1 VANSSSRT
9 RVSLPGSERKLVP
22 GARVVG
28 PNDPEEQIEVT
39 IRLRSRAS
47 SADLDKAVAALG
59 ATPPSQRT
67 YLTPE
72 QYTARYGA
80 DPKEM
85 ERVAKFARDHHLAI
99 VRSNLDQRAMV
110 VSGSAAT
117 LSTAFQ
123 VKLVRYTSPRGDY
136 RGRLGP
142 LHIPDDLQ
150 DIIEGVFGLDNR
162 LQARPRSLLPA
173 TRARLRAAAGAP
185 AANEE
190 QARSFYP
197 QEIGAYYNY
206 PAHLTGQGQCIGILE
221 FGGGF
226 SQADLDTY
234 FKGLNLPSPQVEA
247 ISVDGVSNQPG
258 ADPDIDGEVMLDIE
272 VASALA
278 PGAKIAVYF
287 APFTEQGWVDAVSAA
302 VHDTQRRPSVLSISW
317 GFTEGQDI
325 WTSQAIQAVN
335 QAFQAAALLGVTVCV
350 ASGDDGSQDQQD
362 DGHAHVDFPAGSP
375 YVLACGGTTLQLSGD
390 AITGEVV
397 WNEGSRAQGGG
408 ATGGGISEM
417 NPVPGWQEGIVPPSV
432 NPTHVR
438 GRGVP
443 DVAGNADGR
452 TGYTILVD
460 GQVTPGVGGTSAVS
474 PLWAGLIARVNQQI
488 GKPVGFINPLLYKS
502 NVGSA
507 LRDITV
513 GTNDPTQGVIGA
525 YKAQPGWDPCT
536 GWGTPDGARLLTA
549 LTTTTGA
556 KVGSGTGSRSAAAN
570 ASGGSNALWV
580 VLAIILVVIVLGVA
594 AYFVLPA
601 LGIGIG
607 FGM

>member
-1 VANSSSRT
+1 MTDSSSRNPIT
-9 RVSLPGSERKLVP
+9 LPGSERKIVP

-28 PNDPEEQIEVT
+28 PSDPTEQIEVT

-47 SADLDKAVAALG
+47 SADLDAAVAALG
-59 ATPPSQRT
+59 ATPPSERV

-72 QYTARYGA
+72 QFTARYGA
-80 DPKEM
+80 DPKEI
-85 ERVAKFARDHHLAI
+85 EKVAQFARDNHLTV
-99 VRSNLDQRAMV
+99 VRSDLDQRTLV

-117 LSTAFQ
+117 LSSTFQ
-123 VKLVRYTSPRGDY
+123 VKLVRYSSPQGDY

-142 LHIPDDLQ
+142 LHIPAALQ
-150 DIIEGVFGLDNR
+150 GIIVGIFGLDNR
-162 LQARPRSLLPA
+162 QQARPRSILPA
-173 TRARLRAAAGAP
+173 QRARLRAAAGATP
-185 AANEE
+185 AKEE
-190 QARSFYP
+190 EARSFYP
-197 QEIGAYYNY
+197 HEIGAYYNF
-206 PAHLTGQGQCIGILE
+206 PTHLTGEGQCIGILE

-234 FKGLNLPSPQVEA
+234 FQQLKLPSPQVEA
-247 ISVDGVSNQPG
+247 VSVDGVSNQPG

-302 VHDTQRRPSVLSISW
+302 VHDTKRRPSVLSISW

-335 QAFQAAALLGVTVCV
+335 QAFEAAALLGVTVCC
-350 ASGDDGSQDQQD
+350 ASGDDGSQDQLD

-375 YVLACGGTTLQLSGD
+375 YVLACGGTTLQLTGD
-390 AITGEVV
+390 AITGEIV
-397 WNEGSRAQGGG
+397 WNEGARAEGGG
-408 ATGGGISEM
+408 ATGGGISEI
-417 NPVPGWQEGIVPPSV
+417 NALPAWQEGVVPASV
-432 NPTHVR
+432 NPTHMR

-460 GQVTPGVGGTSAVS
+460 GQVVQGVGGTSAVS
-474 PLWAGLIARVNQQI
+474 PLWAGLIARVNQQL

-502 NVGSA
+502 NIPAA

-513 GTNDPTQGVIGA
+513 GTNDPTGGVIGA
-525 YKAQPGWDPCT
+525 YNAQTGWDACT
-536 GWGTPDGARLLTA
+536 GWGSPDGARLVAALTA
-549 LTTTTGA
+549 SGA
-556 KVGSGTGSRSAAAN
+556 GTGSKAAAAS
-570 ASGGSNALWV
+570 ASGSGSNALWV
-580 VLAIILVVIVLGVA
+580 VLAIIVVLAILGVA
-594 AYFVLPA
+594 AFFLLPT

>member
-39 IRLRSRAS
+39 IRLRSRTS
-47 SADLDKAVAALG
+47 SADLDKAVDALG

-72 QYTARYGA
+72 QFTARYGA
-80 DPKEM
+80 NPKEM
-85 ERVAKFARDHHLAI
+85 EKVAKFARDHRLTV
-99 VRSNLDQRAMV
+99 VRSNLDQRTIV

-117 LSTAFQ
+117 LSAAFQ
-123 VKLVRYTSPRGDY
+123 VKLVRYSSPRGDY

-173 TRARLRAAAGAP
+173 TRARLRTAAGTATT
-185 AANEE
+185 EE
-190 QARSFYP
+190 ESRSFYP
-197 QEIGAYYNY
+197 HEVGAYYNY
-206 PAHLTGQGQCIGILE
+206 PAHLTGEGQCIGILE

-247 ISVDGVSNQPG
+247 ISVDGVTNQPG
-258 ADPDIDGEVMLDIE
+258 ADPDIDGEVMLDVE

-302 VHDTQRRPSVLSISW
+302 VHDTKRRPSVLSISW

-350 ASGDDGSQDQQD
+350 ASGDDGSQDQLD

-397 WNEGSRAQGGG
+397 WNEGSRANGGG

-417 NPVPGWQEGIVPPSV
+417 NALPTWQEGIVPASV

-488 GKPVGFINPLLYKS
+488 GKPVGFINPLLYKAP
-502 NVGSA
+502 VGAA

-513 GTNDPTQGVIGA
+513 GTNDPTGGVIGA

-549 LTTTTGA
+549 LTTTRPAAVA
-556 KVGSGTGSRSAAAN
+556 KPSTSSASG
-570 ASGGSNALWV
+570 GGSNALWV
-580 VLAIILVVIVLGVA
+580 ALAVILVVVVLGVVA
-594 AYFVLPA
+594 WFLLST
-601 LGIGIG
+601 LGTGIN
-607 FGM
+607 FGR

>member
-1 VANSSSRT
+1 MANSSSRN
-9 RVSLPGSERKLVP
+9 RAALPGSSRKLVP

-28 PNDPEEQIEVT
+28 PNDPEEQIQVT
-39 IRLRSRAS
+39 IRVRSHAS
-47 SADLDKAVAALG
+47 SGDLDKAVAALG

-72 QYTARYGA
+72 QFTARYGA
-80 DPKEM
+80 NKKDM
-85 ERVAKFARDHHLAI
+85 EKVAKFARDHHLTV
-99 VRSNLDQRAMV
+99 VRSDQDQRTILI
-110 VSGSAAT
+110 SGTAAQ
-117 LSTAFQ
+117 LSSAFQ
-123 VKLVRYTSPRGDY
+123 VKLVRYSSPQGDY

-142 LHIPDDLQ
+142 LHIPDNLRG
-150 DIIEGVFGLDNR
+150 IVEGVFGLDNR
-162 LQARPRSLLPA
+162 QQARPRSMLPA
-173 TRARLRAAAGAP
+173 RRASLRAAAGA
-185 AANEE
+185 ATNEE
-190 QARSFYP
+190 ESRSFYP
-197 QEIGAYYNY
+197 HEVGAHYNF
-206 PAHLTGQGQCIGILE
+206 PAHLSGEGQCIGILE

-234 FKGLNLPSPQVEA
+234 FKGINLPSSQVEA

-287 APFTEQGWVDAVSAA
+287 APFTEQGWVDAVAAA
-302 VHDTQRRPSVLSISW
+302 VHDTARRPSVLSISW

-335 QAFQAAALLGVTVCV
+335 QAFQAAALLGVTVCC
-350 ASGDDGSQDQQD
+350 ASGDDGSQDQLD
-362 DGHAHVDFPAGSP
+362 DGHAHVDFPAASP

-397 WNEGSRAQGGG
+397 WNEGSRAEGGG

-417 NPVPGWQEGIVPPSV
+417 NALPAWQEGIVPVSV
-432 NPTHVR
+432 NPTHTR

-460 GQVTPGVGGTSAVS
+460 GQVVQGVGGTSAVS

-488 GKPVGFINPLLYKS
+488 GKPVGFINPLLYKAP
-502 NVGSA
+502 VGAS

-513 GTNDPTQGVIGA
+513 GTNDPTGGVIGA
-525 YKAQPGWDPCT
+525 YKAQSGWDACT
-536 GWGTPDGARLLTA
+536 GWGSPDGARLLTA
-549 LTTTTGA
+549 LTTTGPASVTKPSKTSA
-556 KVGSGTGSRSAAAN
+556 SG
-570 ASGGSNALWV
+570 GGSNALWV
-580 VLAIILVVIVLGVA
+580 ALAVIVVLTALGVA
-594 AYFVLPA
+594 AYFILPTLG
-601 LGIGIG
+601 LGIS
-607 FGM
+607 FGMR

>member
-1 VANSSSRT
+1 MANSPSRN
-9 RVSLPGSERKLVP
+9 RAALPGSSRKLVP

-28 PNDPEEQIEVT
+28 PNDPEEQIQVT
-39 IRLRSRAS
+39 IRVRSRAAS
-47 SADLDKAVAALG
+47 GDLDKAVAALG
-59 ATPPSQRT
+59 ATPPGQRT

-72 QYTARYGA
+72 QFTARYGA
-80 DPKEM
+80 NQKDM
-85 ERVAKFARDHHLAI
+85 EKVAKFARDHQLTV
-99 VRSNLDQRAMV
+99 VRSDRDQRTILI
-110 VSGSAAT
+110 SGTAAQ
-117 LSTAFQ
+117 LSSAFQ
-123 VKLVRYTSPRGDY
+123 VKLVRYSSPQGDY

-142 LHIPDDLQ
+142 LHIPDNLQ
-150 DIIEGVFGLDNR
+150 GIIEGVFGLDNR
-162 LQARPRSLLPA
+162 QQARPRSMLPA
-173 TRARLRAAAGAP
+173 RRARLRAAAGT
-185 AANEE
+185 AATNEE
-190 QARSFYP
+190 ETRSFYP
-197 QEIGAYYNY
+197 HEVGAHYNF
-206 PAHLTGQGQCIGILE
+206 PTHLSGEGQCIGILE

-226 SQADLDTY
+226 SQTDLDTY
-234 FKGLNLPSPQVEA
+234 FKGINLPSPQVEA

-302 VHDTQRRPSVLSISW
+302 VHDTARRPSVLSISW

-335 QAFQAAALLGVTVCV
+335 QAFQAAALLGVTVCC
-350 ASGDDGSQDQQD
+350 ASGDDGSQDQLD

-375 YVLACGGTTLQLSGD
+375 YVLACGGTTLRLSGD

-397 WNEGSRAQGGG
+397 WNEGSRAEGGG
-408 ATGGGISEM
+408 ATGGGVSEM
-417 NPVPGWQEGIVPPSV
+417 NALPAWQEGIVPVSV
-432 NPTHVR
+432 NPTHMR

-460 GQVTPGVGGTSAVS
+460 GEMTPGVGGTSAVA
-474 PLWAGLIARVNQQI
+474 PLWAGLIARVNQQM
-488 GKPVGFINPLLYKS
+488 GKPVGFINPLLYKA
-502 NVGSA
+502 NVGAA

-513 GTNDPTQGVIGA
+513 GTNDPTGGVIGA
-525 YKAQPGWDPCT
+525 YKAQSGWDACT
-536 GWGTPDGARLLTA
+536 GWGSPDGARLLSA

-556 KVGSGTGSRSAAAN
+556 KGSNAP
-570 ASGGSNALWV
+570 ASGGGSAMWVALAVIV
-580 VLAIILVVIVLGVA
+580 VLIALGVA
-594 AYFVLPA
+594 AYFVLPT

>member
-1 VANSSSRT
+1 MAKSSSHNRA
-9 RVSLPGSERKLVP
+9 SLPGSSRKLVP

-28 PNDPEEQIEVT
+28 PNDPEEQIQVT
-39 IRLRSRAS
+39 IRVRSHS
-47 SADLDKAVAALG
+47 SSDELDKAVAALG

-72 QYTARYGA
+72 QFTARFGA
-80 DPKEM
+80 NPKDM
-85 ERVAKFARDHHLAI
+85 EKVAKFARDHHLTV
-99 VRSNLDQRAMV
+99 VRSDRDQRTIL
-110 VSGSAAT
+110 VSGTAAQ
-117 LSTAFQ
+117 LSSAFQ
-123 VKLVRYTSPRGDY
+123 VKLVRYTSPQGDY

-142 LHIPDDLQ
+142 LHIPDNLQ
-150 DIIEGVFGLDNR
+150 GIVEGVFGLDNR
-162 LQARPRSLLPA
+162 QQARPRSMLPA
-173 TRARLRAAAGAP
+173 QRARLRAAAGA
-185 AANEE
+185 AATNEE
-190 QARSFYP
+190 ESRSFYP
-197 QEIGAYYNY
+197 HEVGAYYNF
-206 PAHLTGQGQCIGILE
+206 PDHLTGEGQCIGILE

-234 FKGLNLPSPQVEA
+234 FKGLNMPSPQVEA
-247 ISVDGVSNQPG
+247 ISVDGVTNQPG
-258 ADPDIDGEVMLDIE
+258 ANPDIDGEVMLDIE

-302 VHDTQRRPSVLSISW
+302 VHDTARRPSVLSISW

-335 QAFQAAALLGVTVCV
+335 QAFQAAALLGVTVCA
-350 ASGDDGSQDQQD
+350 ASGDDGSQDQLD

-397 WNEGSRAQGGG
+397 WNEGSRAEGGG

-417 NPVPGWQEGIVPPSV
+417 NALPAWQEGIVPVSV
-432 NPTHVR
+432 NPTHMR

-460 GQVTPGVGGTSAVS
+460 GQVVQGVGGTSAVS

-488 GKPVGFINPLLYKS
+488 GKPVGFINPLLYKAP
-502 NVGSA
+502 VGSS

-513 GTNDPTQGVIGA
+513 GTNDPTSGVIGA
-525 YKAQPGWDPCT
+525 YKAQSGWDACT

-549 LTTTTGA
+549 LTTTGPASVTKPSTA
-556 KVGSGTGSRSAAAN
+556 SASGSR
-570 ASGGSNALWV
+570 SNALWV
-580 VLAIILVVIVLGVA
+580 ALAISVVLVALGVA
-594 AYFVLPA
+594 AYFILPT
-601 LGIGIG
+601 LGIG

>member
-1 VANSSSRT
+1 MAKSSSRHHGT
-9 RVSLPGSERKLVP
+9 LPGSSRKLVP

-28 PNDPEEQIEVT
+28 PNDPAEQIQVT
-39 IRLRSRAS
+39 IRVRSRS
-47 SADLDKAVAALG
+47 SSGDLDKAVAALG
-59 ATPPSQRT
+59 ATPPSQRA

-72 QYTARYGA
+72 QFTARYGA
-80 DPKEM
+80 TQKDLDK
-85 ERVAKFARDHHLAI
+85 VAKFARDHHLTV
-99 VRSNLDQRAMV
+99 VRSDRDQRTLLI
-110 VSGSAAT
+110 SGTAAQ
-117 LSTAFQ
+117 LSSAFQ
-123 VKLVRYTSPRGDY
+123 VKLVRYTSPQGDY

-142 LHIPDDLQ
+142 LHIPANLQ
-150 DIIEGVFGLDNR
+150 GIVEGVFGLDNR
-162 LQARPRSLLPA
+162 QQARPRSILPA
-173 TRARLRAAAGAP
+173 QRARLRAAAGTAT
-185 AANEE
+185 ANEV
-190 QARSFYP
+190 ASRSFYP
-197 QEIGAYYNY
+197 HEVGAYYNF
-206 PAHLTGQGQCIGILE
+206 PGHLTGEGQCIGILE

-234 FKGLNLPSPQVEA
+234 FKGLNLPSPQVA
-247 ISVDGVSNQPG
+247 AVSVDGVTNQPG
-258 ADPDIDGEVMLDIE
+258 VDSDIDGEVMLDIE

-287 APFTEQGWVDAVSAA
+287 APFTEQGWVDAVSTA
-302 VHDTQRRPSVLSISW
+302 VHDTAHRPSVLSISW

-335 QAFQAAALLGVTVCV
+335 QAFQAAALLGMTVCA
-350 ASGDDGSQDQQD
+350 ASGDDGSQDQLD

-397 WNEGSRAQGGG
+397 WNEGSRAEGGG
-408 ATGGGISEM
+408 ATGGGVSEM
-417 NPVPGWQEGIVPPSV
+417 NALPAWQEGIVPVSV
-432 NPTHVR
+432 NPTHTR

-460 GQVTPGVGGTSAVS
+460 GEVVQGVGGTSAVS

-488 GKPVGFINPLLYKS
+488 GKPVGFINPLLYKAP
-502 NVGSA
+502 VGAS

-513 GTNDPTQGVIGA
+513 GTNDPTGGVIGA
-525 YKAQPGWDPCT
+525 YHAQSGWDACT

-549 LTTTTGA
+549 LTTTGPASVTKPSTAG
-556 KVGSGTGSRSAAAN
+556 
-570 ASGGSNALWV
+570 ASGGSGAIWV
-580 VLAIILVVIVLGVA
+580 ALAIILVLAVLGVT
-594 AYFVLPA
+594 AYFILPT
-601 LGIGIG
+601 LGIGIS

>member
-1 VANSSSRT
+1 MAKSSSRN
-9 RVSLPGSERKLVP
+9 RAALPGSSRKLVP

-28 PNDPEEQIEVT
+28 PNDPNEQIEVT
-39 IRLRSRAS
+39 IRVRSRGS
-47 SADLDKAVAALG
+47 SDDLEKAVAALG

-72 QYTARYGA
+72 QFTARYGA
-80 DPKEM
+80 NAKDIEK
-85 ERVAKFARDHHLAI
+85 VAKFARDHQLTV
-99 VRSNLDQRAMV
+99 VRSDRDQRTV
-110 VSGSAAT
+110 LISGTAAA
-117 LSTAFQ
+117 LASAFQ
-123 VKLVRYTSPRGDY
+123 VKLVRYTSPQGDY

-142 LHIPDDLQ
+142 LHIPDNLQ
-150 DIIEGVFGLDNR
+150 GIVEGVFGLDNR
-162 LQARPRSLLPA
+162 QQARPRSMLPA
-173 TRARLRAAAGAP
+173 RRARLRAAAGA
-185 AANEE
+185 AGGGTATATEE
-190 QARSFYP
+190 ARSFFP
-197 QEIGAYYNY
+197 HEIGAHYNF
-206 PAHLTGQGQCIGILE
+206 PTHLSGEGQCIGILE

-247 ISVDGVSNQPG
+247 ISVDGVTNQPG

-278 PGAKIAVYF
+278 PGAKIVIYF

-335 QAFQAAALLGVTVCV
+335 QAFQAAALLGVTVCC
-350 ASGDDGSQDQQD
+350 ASGDDGSQDQLD

-375 YVLACGGTTLQLSGD
+375 YVLACGGTTLQLSGE
-390 AITGEVV
+390 AITGEIV
-397 WNEGSRAQGGG
+397 WNEGTRAEGGG
-408 ATGGGISEM
+408 ATGGGVSEM
-417 NPVPGWQEGIVPPSV
+417 NALPAWQEGIVPVSV
-432 NPTHVR
+432 NPTHMR

-460 GQVTPGVGGTSAVS
+460 GEMTPGVGGTSAVA
-474 PLWAGLIARVNQQI
+474 PLWAGLIARMNQQI
-488 GKPVGFINPLLYKS
+488 GKPVGFINPLLYRG

-507 LRDITV
+507 MRDITV
-513 GTNDPTQGVIGA
+513 GTNDPTGGTIGA
-525 YKAQPGWDPCT
+525 YKAQTGWDACT
-536 GWGTPDGARLLTA
+536 GWGSPDGARLLQA

-556 KVGSGTGSRSAAAN
+556 KGVS
-570 ASGGSNALWV
+570 ASGGGWALWV
-580 VLAIILVVIVLGVA
+580 ALATILVLVVLGAA
-594 AYFVLPA
+594 AYFVLSTMG
-601 LGIGIG
+601 LGIG

>member
-1 VANSSSRT
+1 MANSSSRN
-9 RVSLPGSERKLVP
+9 RVSLPGSERKIVP

-28 PNDPEEQIEVT
+28 PNDPEEQIQVT
-39 IRLRSRAS
+39 IRVRSRAS
-47 SADLDKAVAALG
+47 SGELDKAVAALG

-80 DPKEM
+80 NPKDM
-85 ERVAKFARDHHLAI
+85 ETVAKFARDHQLTV
-99 VRSNLDQRAMV
+99 VRSDRDQRTILI
-110 VSGSAAT
+110 SGTAAQ
-117 LSTAFQ
+117 LSSAFQ
-123 VKLVRYTSPRGDY
+123 VKLVRYSSPRGDY

-142 LHIPDDLQ
+142 VHIPDDLQ
-150 DIIEGVFGLDNR
+150 EIIEGIFGLDNR

-173 TRARLRAAAGAP
+173 TRARLRVASGKAAT
-185 AANEE
+185 NEQE
-190 QARSFYP
+190 SRSFYP
-197 QEIGAYYNY
+197 HEVGAYYNY
-206 PAHLTGQGQCIGILE
+206 PAHLTGEGQCIGILE

-234 FKGLNLPSPQVEA
+234 FKGINLPSPQVEA

-272 VASALA
+272 VASAL
-278 PGAKIAVYF
+278 
-287 APFTEQGWVDAVSAA
+287 
-302 VHDTQRRPSVLSISW
+302 
-317 GFTEGQDI
+317 TEGQDI

-335 QAFQAAALLGVTVCV
+335 QAFQAAALLGVTVCA
-350 ASGDDGSQDQQD
+350 ASGDDGSQDQLD

-375 YVLACGGTTLQLSGD
+375 YVLACGGTSLQLAGD
-390 AITGEVV
+390 AITGEIV
-397 WNEGSRAQGGG
+397 WNEGTRAEGGG

-417 NPVPGWQEGIVPPSV
+417 NPVPAWQDGIVPASI
-432 NPTHVR
+432 NPTHAR

-460 GQVTPGVGGTSAVS
+460 GQVVPGVGGTSAVS
-474 PLWAGLIARVNQQI
+474 PLWAGLIACVNQQI

-502 NVGSA
+502 NVGST
-507 LRDITV
+507 LRDITT
-513 GTNDPTQGVIGA
+513 GNNDPTGVIGA
-525 YKAQPGWDPCT
+525 YKAQSGWDPCT

-556 KVGSGTGSRSAAAN
+556 KGSTATASEGSS
-570 ASGGSNALWV
+570 ALWV
-580 VLAIILVVIVLGVA
+580 VLAITVVLIALGVA
-594 AYFVLPA
+594 AYFVLPT
-601 LGIGIG
+601 LGIGIS